1 MNVNNVLL
9 NFEKKIDRETNFRI
23 ENEIDLKNY
32 IDQKFIN
39 IYDELKNE
47 EKLSLERE
55 KRMMN

>member
-1 MNVNNVLL
+1 MNVNTVLL